1 MTPFHVQDLLSH
13 RVAEAAA
20 RRIVSR
26 LVNSI
31 RTPPH
36 SPEPI
41 ATTVL
46 VSQCSEFLSFYT
58 FDEYL
63 CYQMCLFSCIKE
75 EDVFR
80 VKNPG
85 VSYK

>member
-1 MTPFHVQDLLSH
+1 MQELLNH

-20 RRIVSR
+20 QRIVNR

-31 RTPPH
+31 KTPPH

-41 ATTVL
+41 TTTVL
-46 VSQCSEFLSFYT
+46 VSYMYSSSVNGCIDYRHVVCYSFILS
-58 FDEYL
+58 L
-63 CYQMCLFSCIKE
+63 KE

-85 VSYK
+85 VS